1 MDESIT
7 VILSAC
13 ITAGVTILGFVVT
26 YFLNKRNFKEEINR
40 QKLNINLHKTADLPY
55 RIQELLD
62 IALEMKNEKTIV
74 AKFKELMTLVFAYGS
89 QEAIVLIANMQEL
102 NYSLANNPDS
112 TYENKVIAYYIL
124 LLCQVKYDL
133 TGIEINPEFWYR
145 MRMKDY
151 ATTKHSFAKNSNE
164 IVKKLGL
171 SDFLIIT

>member
-1 MDESIT
+1 MK
-7 VILSAC
+7 
-13 ITAGVTILGFVVT
+13 
-26 YFLNKRNFKEEINR
+26 KRNHCGK
-40 QKLNINLHKTADLPY
+40 
-55 RIQELLD
+55 IQ
-62 IALEMKNEKTIV
+62 
-74 AKFKELMTLVFAYGS
+74 ELMTLVFAYGS

-133 TGIEINPEFWYR
+133 TGIEINPEFWYL